1 MVVSLDA
8 ALAPGESSPLA
19 EPRNAGL
26 AEALE
31 QALGAA
37 DANARVSLEALKP
50 RVLRVRVA
58 GGGAPRSFVAKRLA
72 PDHARRNELVIRR
85 WLKDAGLADLA
96 PELLGV
102 AAARDGSWLW
112 HVYEDLGPFELD
124 ARSPD
129 PARVA
134 AVVGR
139 VAALHA
145 RFARHPLL
153 AECRLHGEN
162 REVSWFAATMR
173 DAIGALDALRPSRLA
188 LSASEGQL
196 RDRLLARL
204 DRMLAEEPLRAG
216 LLTEYGGPETLLHGD
231 LWPINVFCEPAGGEF
246 RVRLV
251 DWDRTGVGY
260 ASYDLSAFLM
270 RFAERERD
278 WILSHYRAAGPGWLL
293 PPRRELNLMF
303 ETAEW
308 ARYANRLIWPALA
321 LLRDRAPW
329 GFEELATVEGWFEA
343 LTPVL
348 PETRMGAR
356 VR

>member
-8 ALAPGESSPLA
+8 LLAPGESSPLA
-19 EPRNAGL
+19 EPRNAVL
-26 AEALE
+26 VEALE

-37 DANARVSLEALKP
+37 GTSTIVSLTELKP
-50 RVLRVRVA
+50 RVLRVRVTSD
-58 GGGAPRSFVAKRLA
+58 GAPRSFVAKHLA
-72 PDHARRNELVIRR
+72 PEHARRNELVIRH
-85 WLKDAGLADLA
+85 WLPDVGLAGLA

-112 HVYEDLGPFELD
+112 HVYQDLGPFELD
-124 ARSPD
+124 ARCPD
-129 PARVA
+129 PARVE

-145 RFARHPLL
+145 AFARHPRLG
-153 AECRLHGEN
+153 ECRLHGEN

-173 DAIGALDALRPSRLA
+173 DAIAALDALRPARVA
-188 LSASEGQL
+188 LTASQEQL

-204 DRMLAEEPLRAG
+204 ERMLVEEPLRAG
-216 LLTEYGGPETLLHGD
+216 LLAEYGGPETLLHGD
-231 LWPINVFCEPAGGEF
+231 LWPINVFCEPEGSEF

-270 RFAERERD
+270 RFDERERD
-278 WILSHYRAAGPGWLL
+278 WILSRYRAAGPGWLL
-293 PPRRELNLMF
+293 PPRRELNLLF
-303 ETAEW
+303 EAAEW
-308 ARYANRLIWPALA
+308 TRYANRLIWPALA
-321 LLRDRAPW
+321 LLRDRAAW
-329 GFEELATVEGWFEA
+329 GFEELAAVEGWFEA

-348 PETRMGAR
+348 AHTRGAR